1 MARALALLG
10 CLFFRPGAPLVPGAR
25 RLRTSRAPVAAA
37 PEDGPEDAPPFD
49 GAADAYA
56 GDGDARPRRRVSR
69 LSVSKRLEAIRSR
82 EAAPPLAALGE
93 LAQDGSDYVRTLNS
107 EIWGGVTETVEALEP
122 LAKEGFRAAQRGE
135 RDLVGRLH
143 DASSEFLQWCSF
155 MTRANTLG
163 LTEDLDVSEQLAD
176 RVRHSVNVAAGRSEP
191 QPLLR
196 DDPRFQDDAD
206 DRYADDALRDDWA
219 AIHLEAGNDDAA
231 LFDDDDDDDD
241 DAAPWPPAAAWV
253 DDNDVDVVS
262 VGASEWEEITAT
274 AFEVD
279 TQVIEDTVL
288 KGRWSVKN
296 GRTVFERDDDA
307 AA

>member
-25 RLRTSRAPVAAA
+25 RPRTSRAPVAAA

-56 GDGDARPRRRVSR
+56 GDADARPRRRVSR
-69 LSVSKRLEAIRSR
+69 LSVSKRLEATRSR
-82 EAAPPLAALGE
+82 EAALPLAALGE

-122 LAKEGFRAAQRGE
+122 LAKEGFRAAQRSE

-143 DASSEFLQWCSF
+143 DASSEFLQWLTF
-155 MTRANTLG
+155 MPRANTLG
-163 LTEDLDVSEQLAD
+163 LTDDLDVSEQLAD

-191 QPLLR
+191 QPVIR

>member
-1 MARALALLG
+1 MVQLHDAREHAG
-10 CLFFRPGAPLVPGAR
+10 PHGGPR
-25 RLRTSRAPVAAA
+25 RLRAAR
-37 PEDGPEDAPPFD
+37 GPRPPQ
-49 GAADAYA
+49 
-56 GDGDARPRRRVSR
+56 RQRR
-69 LSVSKRLEAIRSR
+69 
-82 EAAPPLAALGE
+82 
-93 LAQDGSDYVRTLNS
+93 
-107 EIWGGVTETVEALEP
+107 
-122 LAKEGFRAAQRGE
+122 
-135 RDLVGRLH
+135 
-143 DASSEFLQWCSF
+143 
-155 MTRANTLG
+155 
-163 LTEDLDVSEQLAD
+163 
-176 RVRHSVNVAAGRSEP
+176 GRSEP